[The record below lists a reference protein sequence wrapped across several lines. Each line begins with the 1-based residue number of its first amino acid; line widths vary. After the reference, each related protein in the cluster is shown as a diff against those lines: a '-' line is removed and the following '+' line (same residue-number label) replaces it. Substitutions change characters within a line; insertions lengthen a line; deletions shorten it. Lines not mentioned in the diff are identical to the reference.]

1 MDSFCDDY
9 ERDPCPA
16 FMYGKREDG
25 SQFSDKLYWSFA
37 NDVYNGAEVFPG
49 SFYDLKDNITF
60 DGMCMSPIVSDS
72 VVKKIIGFHIG
83 GVTGT
88 KKGCGFA
95 ITRAQLVAARA
106 ELYELNTTALA
117 GPQSRDIED
126 SMMGK
131 EYALSSTVHHKC
143 PTNYITGDPA
153 IVVYGS
159 VTGRSTFNSTVIETP
174 ISAIVEKVTGVPN
187 KYGPPRFKDPIKRED
202 GSIDNQTW
210 KPWYA
215 SLEVCSKPSVGFDP
229 AKVEVAADD
238 YISGILDMVDRDI
251 ALHKAEVKPLSHQ
264 ETISGI
270 TGRRF
275 VDAMVAST
283 SVGYPIGGPKSRF
296 MIDLPPTDEHQC
308 PREFTPEIQAEIARV
323 LTLCDAGDIPNL
335 IFGASLKDEPTKFG
349 LHKVRVFQAAPLALQ
364 YALRKY
370 FLPIARVLSLYPLI
384 SELAVG
390 VNAHGPEWH
399 ELTQFMCKFG
409 EDRILAGDYSKYDL
423 RMPAQLTIAAF
434 SIMIRIAR
442 HVGNYSSADIARM
455 EVLAHEVCTP
465 LVAYNGTLIR
475 FLGTNPSGQNL
486 TVYVNSIVNS
496 LLHRICFFEIYPIES
511 MSRIG
516 RELSLGRDATYRD
529 IVATMT
535 YGDDAKGSVRPGFD
549 LFNHIS
555 MANILKENDMVFTMP
570 DKTSTPTHY
579 MSRYEADFLKRRDR
593 YEEEL
598 GLFVGCLDE
607 DSIFKSLHSILKP
620 TAVTPEEVCAQNIDG
635 ALREFFFHGREVF
648 EHRRQQMKQIAEEAN
663 LYCLTLDQDFDDRVQ
678 AFKEKYEY
686 TPQSGTIESEPDDEG
701 FTIESVAFDASS
713 RSSVSELSAVSQEDT
728 LIASVKSILGSPAY
742 EQYDIISTNFGQ
754 GDLLYQF
761 ENVYLVIECKRVV
774 GRNGSYRR
782 KVRQQAM
789 KYANVIAI
797 LRPDA
802 TIYAITYTE
811 YGFEIVDVHGELI
824 FPAVYEEFL
833 DAIPITFS

>member
-1 MDSFCDDY
+1 
-9 ERDPCPA
+9 
-16 FMYGKREDG
+16 
-25 SQFSDKLYWSFA
+25 
-37 NDVYNGAEVFPG
+37 
-49 SFYDLKDNITF
+49 
-60 DGMCMSPIVSDS
+60 
-72 VVKKIIGFHIG
+72 
-83 GVTGT
+83 
-88 KKGCGFA
+88 
-95 ITRAQLVAARA
+95 
-106 ELYELNTTALA
+106 
-117 GPQSRDIED
+117 
-126 SMMGK
+126 
-131 EYALSSTVHHKC
+131 
-143 PTNYITGDPA
+143 
-153 IVVYGS
+153 
-159 VTGRSTFNSTVIETP
+159 
-174 ISAIVEKVTGVPN
+174 
-187 KYGPPRFKDPIKRED
+187 
-202 GSIDNQTW
+202 
-210 KPWYA
+210 
-215 SLEVCSKPSVGFDP
+215 
-229 AKVEVAADD
+229 
-238 YISGILDMVDRDI
+238 
-251 ALHKAEVKPLSHQ
+251 
-264 ETISGI
+264 
-270 TGRRF
+270 
-275 VDAMVAST
+275 
-283 SVGYPIGGPKSRF
+283 
-296 MIDLPPTDEHQC
+296 
-308 PREFTPEIQAEIARV
+308 
-323 LTLCDAGDIPNL
+323 
-335 IFGASLKDEPTKFG
+335 
-349 LHKVRVFQAAPLALQ
+349 
-364 YALRKY
+364 
-370 FLPIARVLSLYPLI
+370 
-384 SELAVG
+384 
-390 VNAHGPEWH
+390 
-399 ELTQFMCKFG
+399 
-409 EDRILAGDYSKYDL
+409 
-423 RMPAQLTIAAF
+423 
-434 SIMIRIAR
+434 
-442 HVGNYSSADIARM
+442 
-455 EVLAHEVCTP
+455 
-465 LVAYNGTLIR
+465 
-475 FLGTNPSGQNL
+475 
-486 TVYVNSIVNS
+486 

-701 FTIESVAFDASS
+701 FTIDSVAFDASS